1 MYIHENHW
9 KSPNIFRHFFLH
21 DFTIFFGPPRA
32 RNPILTSSPWQH
44 RSPAPNDTWAA
55 PGTWGVPWKNGE
67 KNVRKM
73 VISWDLTSKNGD
85 FMGLRLN
92 QQKWSIFIE
101 SHSHVYAYTCVYNIH
116 IYIPFK
122 QDIPLHTSDNKDCRS
137 CARPNEMQS
146 FLAVH
151 SELTLT
157 KRQASLQL
165 VQSGTNILK
174 PSCTRGWF
182 LLNMFNIHKLH

>member
-1 MYIHENHW
+1 
-9 KSPNIFRHFFLH
+9 
-21 DFTIFFGPPRA
+21 
-32 RNPILTSSPWQH
+32 
-44 RSPAPNDTWAA
+44 
-55 PGTWGVPWKNGE
+55 
-67 KNVRKM
+67 M

-101 SHSHVYAYTCVYNIH
+101 SQ
-116 IYIPFK
+116 

-151 SELTLT
+151 GELTLT

-174 PSCTRGWF
+174 PSCTRG
-182 LLNMFNIHKLH
+182 